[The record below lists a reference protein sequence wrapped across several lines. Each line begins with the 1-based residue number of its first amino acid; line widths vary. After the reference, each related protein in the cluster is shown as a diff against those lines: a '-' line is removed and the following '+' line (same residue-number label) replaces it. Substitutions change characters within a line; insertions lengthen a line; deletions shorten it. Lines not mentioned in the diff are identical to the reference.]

1 MTNAEKANLID
12 LLAQHILAPLIGILP
27 KNFFEYVMMPW
38 KAFPTDSKLHV
49 QELLLIEKLQPK
61 LNYPFISRLIFAAG
75 KFPRAS
81 KVPPISSL
89 QPHHKLRKKLRVR
102 LRLNPGQWFLNTVP
116 QKPSTARQFIYDLTS
131 TTRNQLTAWR
141 RLRSPEINSTQLL
154 FFVRLAATA
163 EARIKFKAL
172 RLLYKEM
179 QRRNMAK
186 PKNKRP
192 LTIPFLAHSE
202 FGYSLK
208 KWLTGV
214 IIQHKHG
221 AVEFHGPSTKICC
234 KSSQTVAE
242 AVSNMKYF
250 IRQWSLQPPTTC
262 TCTSFLEQYP
272 TCRTTRGHVA
282 SAMSSLQLPGQLH
295 QLVTFSANS
304 QIYFGRQK
312 YLQITQDL
320 VQQWLRHHHLE
331 KRRRRSLATIYPPRM
346 AKAFDCCQIWCLVE
360 THQRHPTK
368 KPKVLSC
375 IVLITDLLK
384 LGFFVH
390 YFITSSLWR
399 LFRTRP
405 PTLHYAS
412 HL

>member
-1 MTNAEKANLID
+1 
-12 LLAQHILAPLIGILP
+12 
-27 KNFFEYVMMPW
+27 MPW
-38 KAFPTDSKLHV
+38 KAFPTDSQLHV

-75 KFPRAS
+75 KVPRAS

-116 QKPSTARQFIYDLTS
+116 QKPSTAWQFIYDLTS

-163 EARIKFKAL
+163 EAHIKFKAL
-172 RLLYKEM
+172 HLLYKEM

-214 IIQHKHG
+214 IIQHKHR
-221 AVEFHGPSTKICC
+221 AVEFHVPSKICC

-242 AVSNMKYF
+242 AVYNMKYF
-250 IRQWSLQPPTTC
+250 IRQ
-262 TCTSFLEQYP
+262 
-272 TCRTTRGHVA
+272 
-282 SAMSSLQLPGQLH
+282 
-295 QLVTFSANS
+295 
-304 QIYFGRQK
+304 
-312 YLQITQDL
+312 
-320 VQQWLRHHHLE
+320 
-331 KRRRRSLATIYPPRM
+331 
-346 AKAFDCCQIWCLVE
+346 CLV
-360 THQRHPTK
+360 
-368 KPKVLSC
+368 
-375 IVLITDLLK
+375 
-384 LGFFVH
+384 
-390 YFITSSLWR
+390 
-399 LFRTRP
+399 FRTISNVQNYPRARSICYVITTAP
-405 PTLHYAS
+405 RAVTPNCDVFG
-412 HL
+412 